1 MTYRLS
7 TDKSWGTLYGE
18 LQDEMNRWA
27 RHRGKRMTYKVENQT
42 VSRHRDRLV
51 VLTYQHEGEPEIRL
65 EMGNQWSAE
74 DNLRVLT
81 LAIQSMRLNEVRG
94 IADVVREA
102 YLMLPA
108 PAVKRDPYEVL
119 GVRPDT
125 DPDIVKA
132 AYRAAA
138 AKLHPDV
145 EGGDAGKMAEL
156 NAAYEEVRRRGE

>member
-7 TDKSWGTLYGE
+7 TDKPWSTLYGE
-18 LQDEMNRWA
+18 LQDEMNKWA
-27 RHRGKRMTYKVENQT
+27 HHRGKRMTYSVENQT
-42 VSRHRDRLV
+42 AGRYRDRLV
-51 VLTYQHEGEPEIRL
+51 VLTYQHEGEPQIRL
-65 EMGNQWSAE
+65 EMGKQATAQ

-81 LAIQSMRLNEVRG
+81 LAIQSLRLNEVRG

-102 YLMLPA
+102 YIMLPA
-108 PAVKRDPYEVL
+108 PAAKRDPYEVL

-125 DPDIVKA
+125 DPDIVRA

-156 NAAYEEVRRRGE
+156 NAAYEEIKRGD